1 MSFTRQTFD
10 IGTVATTGDILSEAA
25 RRAPEKT
32 ALIVAGKPYSF
43 SRIEA
48 DANRFAQALLA
59 QDLPPGAHIAIM
71 CRNGHEYV
79 AAHFGAARTPYVLVH
94 LSTRYTPDELVHT
107 MNLTAARA
115 IIIDAE
121 TKAALDRARPL
132 LDTAPFV
139 ISVDPGLGGAVAEF
153 EALIA
158 DQPAAAPDFA
168 PAPEDVFSILF
179 TGGTTGKPKGALT
192 THVSRVTSGAA
203 AIEDHPIHGD
213 DIAAVT
219 TPLCHAAGL
228 FTWFQPVLWA
238 GATAVLMPHW
248 DAGDFIAATAAH
260 GINSAFVVPAQV
272 ALLLDHPDFDAEK
285 LSTLRAIICGGAAAH
300 PRLVERFETAL
311 PDCDFV
317 VAFGSTET
325 GHVISQQPAER
336 RAKPGSLGK
345 TGPRIEL
352 GVFAKPDVPAKPGE
366 IGEIATRGSHLFAG
380 YLDAP
385 DETRAYFR
393 SGEEWGW
400 MGDLGFKDVD
410 GTLTLIGRSKDMILS
425 GGMNIYPAEIE
436 DAVSEYPGLA
446 ECAAFGVANE
456 KWGELPALAVV
467 ATPGAKLDTDAMLE
481 FAANK
486 LARHKRPRRIE
497 LLDELPRTGA
507 GKLQRNVLKER
518 FGGET

>member
-1 MSFTRQTFD
+1 MTFTRQTFD
-10 IGTVATTGDILSEAA
+10 IGAVATTGDILSGAA
-25 RRAPEKT
+25 RRTPDKT
-32 ALIVAGKPYSF
+32 ALIVAGKTYSF

-48 DANRFAQALLA
+48 DANRFARALLA
-59 QDLPPGAHIAIM
+59 QKFPPGAHIAIM

-115 IIIDAE
+115 IIIDAT
-121 TKAALDRARPL
+121 TKPILEQARPR

-139 ISVDPGLGGAVAEF
+139 ISVDPGLDGDVPDF
-153 EALIA
+153 ETLIA
-158 DQPAAAPDFA
+158 DQPATAPDHT
-168 PAPEDVFSILF
+168 PGSEDVFSILF

-192 THVSRVTSGAA
+192 THASRVTSGAA
-203 AIEDHPIHGD
+203 AIEDHPIHAD

-238 GATAVLMPHW
+238 GAAAVLMPHW

-260 GINSAFVVPAQV
+260 GITSAFVVPAQV
-272 ALLLDHPDFDAEK
+272 ALLLDHPDFDPER
-285 LSTLRAIICGGAAAH
+285 LTTLRAIICGGAAAH
-300 PRLVERFETAL
+300 PRLVERFEAAL
-311 PDCDFV
+311 PDCAFV

-336 RAKPGSLGK
+336 RAKPGSLGN

-352 GVFAKPDVPAKPGE
+352 GVFTKPGVPAKTGE
-366 IGEIATRGSHLFAG
+366 IGEIATRGDHLFAG

-385 DETRAYFR
+385 EETQVYFR
-393 SGEEWGW
+393 TGEEWGW
-400 MGDLGFKDVD
+400 MGDLGFKDED

-436 DAVSEYPGLA
+436 DAVSDFPGLA
-446 ECAAFGVANE
+446 ESAAFGVADE

-467 ATPGAKLDTDAMLE
+467 ASPGVALDTDAVLA

-497 LLDELPRTGA
+497 LLDELPRTNA
-507 GKLQRNVLKER
+507 GKLQRSILKER
-518 FGGET
+518 FGSEI